1 MHAHTHELIHAYSQV
16 LKRQE
21 QQRQQRTNWAIFVAW
36 INCMNQQ
43 KMEANGIVLVLLR
56 VRALLTAAAFSSWRV
71 TCAGLLI
78 FEYESMKL
86 EMDVCQLKYAENDE

>member
-1 MHAHTHELIHAYSQV
+1 
-16 LKRQE
+16 
-21 QQRQQRTNWAIFVAW
+21 
-36 INCMNQQ
+36 MNQQ

-86 EMDVCQLKYAENDE
+86 EMDVCQLKYAER